1 MIYALLGAIAVGMLG
16 GYLWLDVTAKD
27 TLDTVLMTA
36 LDFMVLVAGIEI
48 GSNRQL
54 LQRIF
59 TPQNMALA
67 LAIPFAIIVGSFA
80 GGGLSSLFT
89 GLSLYDSLLVTA
101 GMGWYSL
108 SSVVI
113 STMHSTELGA
123 ISFLSNMLRK
133 TSSFILIPLL
143 ARWNR
148 LMCIAPG
155 GAGAMDSLLP
165 LTIKS
170 TDMRTGMFSFISGLV
185 LSLVVPLFLSLLLN
199 WR

>member
-1 MIYALLGAIAVGMLG
+1 MIYALLGAIAVGIGG
-16 GYLWLDVTAKD
+16 GYLWLDVSDKPL
-27 TLDTVLMTA
+27 LDTVLMTA

-54 LQRIF
+54 LQRIC
-59 TPQNMALA
+59 TPQNMAFA
-67 LAIPFAIIVGSFA
+67 VAIPAAVIIGSFA
-80 GGGLSSLFT
+80 GGCLSSLFT
-89 GLSLYDSLLVTA
+89 GLSLYDSLLVTS
-101 GMGWYSL
+101 GLGWYSL
-108 SSVVI
+108 SSVVV
-113 STMHSTELGA
+113 STMYSTELGA
-123 ISFLSNMLRK
+123 ISFLSNMLRE

-143 ARWNR
+143 ARWNK
-148 LMCIAPG
+148 LLCIAPG

-185 LSLVVPLFLSLLLN
+185 LSLIVPLLLSLLLS